1 MAPVNYSSTGLSRN
15 NGVGRTGSYHNRGAL
30 TKLAGTA
37 APSGSRVGVQTTV
50 QVARNVPRP
59 VNTSS
64 LRKENGGQDLSIALV
79 NRHGGKKVGWGS
91 SLPEKKNERP
101 PLSLDPTPEEAL
113 AATAKREASENEIDQ
128 LNHDP
133 QLPQPPQV
141 SSNKNT
147 PWALH
152 PPTQPREPVLA
163 ASTNSTNRHLDSER
177 RNGTGTQ
184 SHDPKSKSFQD
195 YPDLHQENENE
206 NHQRGMGY
214 RSSSNGTYNRDR
226 DYNHNQENSFRSYH
240 SSERYSSRGP
250 SPHDSSYNRRFMTE
264 SENSKD
270 RQHYADRDYHHRD
283 RIHQERDQRSYETH
297 SRDEH
302 GYGRGGYNR
311 DRSSNGNMSHD
322 QGRHDGRDHPPMDR
336 YHRHDENRRR
346 DNYRNNDSGNREI
359 PEQRGQ
365 DTTEG
370 TGRFHDFVR
379 SERSTHNIAHGQ
391 GYDRSMRD
399 EPNENGYRGSSRY
412 DRRSRDD
419 GYGTRYERYRTY
431 DRPSRETGEINN
443 LNSRQDGRDYKV
455 SQTSCREELDHRSLS
470 QEDNGKQQEGLGE
483 SNNPQS
489 SPKLDTIVEPKTILR
504 HEDINSITKQ
514 VSSPEVINEPLELNR
529 VQTAESTS
537 IPIVTCKVEGETVCE
552 RPALESDVVD
562 SDDLLSVDASED
574 IDMSH
579 DSSEVNSSSNS
590 LEHDNIMVPS
600 SHDAEEVLSELIPN
614 KVSSNSDGEVQ
625 PSPNDNEMVDVDVE
639 IQIAF
644 EESSSEQQRQERA
657 VQQQQLVLR
666 HVEESRAKARS
677 WSLSAEENKSKASQ
691 V

>member
-1 MAPVNYSSTGLSRN
+1 
-15 NGVGRTGSYHNRGAL
+15 
-30 TKLAGTA
+30 
-37 APSGSRVGVQTTV
+37 
-50 QVARNVPRP
+50 
-59 VNTSS
+59 
-64 LRKENGGQDLSIALV
+64 
-79 NRHGGKKVGWGS
+79 
-91 SLPEKKNERP
+91 
-101 PLSLDPTPEEAL
+101 
-113 AATAKREASENEIDQ
+113 
-128 LNHDP
+128 
-133 QLPQPPQV
+133 
-141 SSNKNT
+141 
-147 PWALH
+147 
-152 PPTQPREPVLA
+152 
-163 ASTNSTNRHLDSER
+163 
-177 RNGTGTQ
+177 
-184 SHDPKSKSFQD
+184 
-195 YPDLHQENENE
+195 
-206 NHQRGMGY
+206 MG
-214 RSSSNGTYNRDR
+214 
-226 DYNHNQENSFRSYH
+226 
-240 SSERYSSRGP
+240 
-250 SPHDSSYNRRFMTE
+250 
-264 SENSKD
+264 
-270 RQHYADRDYHHRD
+270 
-283 RIHQERDQRSYETH
+283 
-297 SRDEH
+297 
-302 GYGRGGYNR
+302 
-311 DRSSNGNMSHD
+311 
-322 QGRHDGRDHPPMDR
+322 
-336 YHRHDENRRR
+336 
-346 DNYRNNDSGNREI
+346 REI

-666 HVEESRAKARS
+666 HVEESRAKARMEHRRTRGPRTQGVLFKRLPDGS
-677 WSLSAEENKSKASQ
+677 VVNADLSEEEIAKRNERKLPRQEERNNAKVSKSKREKAKEKKRNAAEKAKEVKLDKCISDQAISTDTAENINNANKSFIPSPGPKVSAWVSGPPPGMINKDEGISPVLNTETLERKEEPNIPLQSSSSASKLDEVLSSSLLDIGNNRTTWSSSSTANQVAVGPIMSSWTTFSESPVGVQQYQSFGSVKQENTQTSADWTMDFALPTDLLSNAADSDDNSAGEKIQKESLGRNKRSKAGRGRRKTSRIVPVASNTKTEQ
-691 V
+691 SKKNSRSSKARGKNSDIKKPRRPKPKRPTKEKKVE